1 MKVGNIEK
9 GKLGEQIA
17 RNYLIQSGYKII
29 ETNYKNK
36 IGEIDIIALDGEI
49 LTFIEVKAR
58 TSNAY
63 GYPYE
68 AVNYKKQKKIVNISI
83 VYIKQKKLSN
93 IQLRYDIIEVY
104 LTRKDKINH
113 IKDAFCL

>member
-1 MKVGNIEK
+1 MGNIEK
-9 GKLGEQIA
+9 GRFGEKLA
-17 RNYLIQSGYKII
+17 KDYLILNGYKIV

-49 LTFIEVKAR
+49 LSFIEVKSR
-58 TSNAY
+58 SSNAY

-68 AVNYKKQKKIVNISI
+68 AVNLKKQKKIINISM

-104 LTRKDKINH
+104 LTNPDKINH
-113 IKDAFCL
+113 IKNAFCF

>member
-1 MKVGNIEK
+1 MKLENIEK
-9 GKLGEQIA
+9 GKLGEKIA
-17 RNYLIQSGYKII
+17 KDYLILNGYKII

-36 IGEIDIIALDGEI
+36 IGEIDIIALDGDV
-49 LTFIEVKAR
+49 LTFIEVKSR
-58 TSNAY
+58 TTSSY

-68 AVNYKKQKKIVNISI
+68 AVNFKKQKKIMNVSMI
-83 VYIKQKKLSN
+83 YIKHKKLSD

-104 LTRKDKINH
+104 LTKTDKINH